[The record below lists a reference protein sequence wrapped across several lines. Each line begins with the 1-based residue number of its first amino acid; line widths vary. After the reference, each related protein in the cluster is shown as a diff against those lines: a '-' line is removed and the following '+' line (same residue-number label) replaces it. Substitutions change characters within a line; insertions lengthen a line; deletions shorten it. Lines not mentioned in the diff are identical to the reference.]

1 MAGGLVR
8 IRLQFGV
15 VSVRPERRH
24 RGRRGVSAQHVDVI
38 MPKGDSLLRPRALRR
53 GLPSS
58 AHRRFATSYA
68 LQVSCKHLALYSP
81 LSCVPAA
88 RLRVT
93 IL

>member
-38 MPKGDSLLRPRALRR
+38 MAEG
-53 GLPSS
+53 
-58 AHRRFATSYA
+58 
-68 LQVSCKHLALYSP
+68 
-81 LSCVPAA
+81 
-88 RLRVT
+88 
-93 IL
+93 